1 MHEPPVDLPD
11 DTLDA
16 GLRTHY
22 GLAVTAVTFLPLGQD
37 SSAWVYRVR
46 TADDA
51 SYFLKVRT
59 SVTNAPSLLV
69 PRYLHDHGVAQV
81 IAPLPTTTGA
91 LWTQVEGYAL
101 ILYPFIAGTTGMAH
115 GMAPPQWIAYGAI
128 LRQIHTTVVAPAL
141 AHLMRRETFV
151 PAGAA
156 TVRAVEAHISGRTLA
171 DPAAQDLATLWHE
184 RWDTVHTLVAR
195 AEELGRQLARAD
207 TSPRAAR
214 SRRVGA
220 PRRGAALTRGDR
232 PWDRPGGSRPAGP
245 SCGYPPS
252 GRDAAPASAPRPWRA
267 RGRLRAPAPR
277 RNAHPEP
284 EDRAVPAAPASPGSY
299 PRGRT
304 GRTARP

>member
-22 GLAVTAVTFLPLGQD
+22 GLAVTALTFLPLGQD

-59 SVTNAPSLLV
+59 SVTNVPSLLV

-128 LRQIHTTVVAPAL
+128 LRQIHATTVAHAL

-156 TVRAVEAHISGRTLA
+156 TVRAVEAHIGGRG
-171 DPAAQDLATLWHE
+171 
-184 RWDTVHTLVAR
+184 
-195 AEELGRQLARAD
+195 LGG
-207 TSPRAAR
+207 P
-214 SRRVGA
+214 
-220 PRRGAALTRGDR
+220 
-232 PWDRPGGSRPAGP
+232 PAG
-245 SCGYPPS
+245 
-252 GRDAAPASAPRPWRA
+252 
-267 RGRLRAPAPR
+267 
-277 RNAHPEP
+277 EP
-284 EDRAVPAAPASPGSY
+284 
-299 PRGRT
+299 
-304 GRTARP
+304 